1 MEQTLVERDREMERM
16 AESSATSTAAIA
28 NEAARN
34 DSKSLAAPEALFPE
48 NEARDFRKR
57 WEQVQTGF
65 VDEPRTSVEQADQL
79 VAAAIKRLAE
89 MFAEARTR
97 LEHEWDKGD
106 NVSTED
112 LRQALRKYRAFFDR
126 LLSV

>member
-16 AESSATSTAAIA
+16 AESSATSTAEIA
-28 NEAARN
+28 SGGASN
-34 DSKSLAAPEALFPE
+34 DPKSASRPDVLFPE

>member
-16 AESSATSTAAIA
+16 AESSATSTAQIA
-28 NEAARN
+28 N

>member
-1 MEQTLVERDREMERM
+1 MEQTLVEREREMERM
-16 AESSATSTAAIA
+16 AESSATSTAQIA
-28 NEAARN
+28 N
-34 DSKSLAAPEALFPE
+34 DSKPLAAPEALFPE